1 MSKKNPFEVLNLNPN
16 KYNEETLRKNYLEL
30 IKKYSPEKRPD
41 KFEDIRTAYTAL
53 KNARSPY
60 DLMALAPVRM
70 CETTSTKEELINEFE
85 TRLGITEAK
94 IKDKKS
100 TLLNRLEEILN
111 DTGN

>member
-1 MSKKNPFEVLNLNPN
+1 MPRKDPFQVLNLDPN
-16 KYNEETLRKNYLEL
+16 KYNDETLKKNYLEL
-30 IKKYSPEKRPD
+30 IKKYTPEKRPD
-41 KFEDIRTAYTAL
+41 KFEEIRTAYTAL

-70 CETTSTKEELINEFE
+70 CETTSSKEDLVNEFE
-85 TRLGITEAK
+85 NRLGITEAK